1 MVSRPARLYIGLVVV
16 LTGVLVTA
24 TSMAKIKGIWGLM
37 PPAFTAPFATG
48 HVPVSKPLIAL
59 VALVVLFLVCD
70 SVDTPLSARQTKWS
84 PSSAATLAAVV
95 LLGPLA
101 AAFVGASSL
110 LSLRPKL
117 RLPERMF
124 NGAMHA
130 LSGLAA
136 GGAYLAV
143 GDWLKGLV
151 YRHELAVYQHE
162 LAVYRHELAVHHQH
176 DFAVRP
182 QLEALL
188 QNDLLALHRQWALVG
203 LPNAGH
209 FAIIIGAFAA
219 AAAVH
224 VLANHGLIW
233 GIYRLNRGSGMLR
246 REGLESSLPLL
257 LASDF
262 GYACLGL
269 VIASLWHVM
278 AWFSAALVLVTLFV
292 ARWAMGQ
299 FAEQQRAYAATMSA
313 LCQAVE
319 TKDYY
324 TRGHGDRVSR
334 GSVMI
339 ARKIRMS
346 PARTEAIRF
355 AGMLHDVG
363 KLGVPTQVLQKTGQ
377 LTPEEFAAIQL
388 HPMRGLEI
396 VREIGFLYE
405 AFTGIMHHH
414 ERIDGRGYPMGL
426 AGHEIPEFARIIAV
440 ADAFDSM
447 TTTRSY
453 REAKSIEFA
462 LDQLRTGAGTQFD
475 ALAVEAFIA
484 ALDEERWPLP
494 KPVRKPADPA
504 TVTVQDHDDPTAP
517 LRIVD
522 A

>member
-1 MVSRPARLYIGLVVV
+1 MVSRPARLYIGLVVI
-16 LTGVLVTA
+16 LTGLLVTA
-24 TSMAKIKGIWGLM
+24 ASMTPVLARGTWGLM
-37 PPAFTAPFATG
+37 RPAFTTPVRYPFTTG
-48 HVPVSKPLIAL
+48 GQPVPMPLLAL
-59 VALVVLFLVCD
+59 VTLVMLFLVCD
-70 SVDTPLSARQTKWS
+70 SVDTSLSARQTKWS

-110 LSLRPKL
+110 LRLRPKL

-136 GGAYLAV
+136 GAAYLAV
-143 GDWLKGLV
+143 GHWLARLSHV
-151 YRHELAVYQHE
+151 NVVTSQ
-162 LAVYRHELAVHHQH
+162 
-176 DFAVRP
+176 RP
-182 QLEALL
+182 VP
-188 QNDLLALHRQWALVG
+188 HGSMVLVG
-203 LPNAGH
+203 LPNSMH
-209 FAIIIGAFAA
+209 FPIIIGAFAA

-246 REGLESSLPLL
+246 REGLESSVTLL

-269 VIASLWHVM
+269 VIASLWGIM
-278 AWFSAALVLVTLFV
+278 GGFSAALVLVTLFV

-299 FAEQQRAYAATMSA
+299 FAQQQRAYAATMSA

-346 PARTEAIRF
+346 PARTDAIRF

-363 KLGVPTQVLQKTGQ
+363 KLGVPTRVLQKTGP
-377 LTPEEFAAIQL
+377 LSPEEFAAIQL

-405 AFTGIMHHH
+405 ALNGIMHHH

-426 AGHEIPEFARIIAV
+426 AGHEIPEFARVIAV

-453 REAKSIEFA
+453 REAQSVEVA
-462 LDQLRTGAGTQFD
+462 LDQLRQGAGTQFD
-475 ALAVEAFIA
+475 ALMVEAFIT

-494 KPVRKPADPA
+494 KPVRKPADPT

-517 LRIVD
+517 LRIVE